1 MDNIKAANANAD
13 TVESPVSEHG
23 GYEMQSYSKLGGTE
37 ADEHDM
43 QMLGRTQQLNVR
55 YAHYM
60 FVAQD
65 TNTR

>member
-1 MDNIKAANANAD
+1 MDNIKSADAHAA
-13 TVESPVSEHG
+13 ESPVSEHG

-55 YAHYM
+55 YANHSL
-60 FVAQD
+60 VEQNTD
-65 TNTR
+65 TP